1 MLPSTHWSAFRDAD
15 AEDGVGIHWTRFVA
29 VYGPPIQ
36 QWFVRHR
43 LPHHDAEDVTQRVLL
58 KLYRNIASYD
68 PATGAFRPWL
78 ATILRRALLDDVRT
92 QSRHPADAGAGGSV
106 ALEVLGQLAGDV
118 SVDDLTSRIDDR
130 GQRLMREAMEAVR
143 ASVEPR
149 NWRAFELHELEKR
162 PAAEVAAELGM
173 TTGAVYQARFRIL
186 KMIRKEYLRLADRGT
201 SE

>member
-15 AEDGVGIHWTRFVA
+15 AEDGVGIHWARFVA

-68 PATGAFRPWL
+68 PAAGDFRPWL

-106 ALEVLGQLAGDV
+106 ALEVLGQLAGDA

-162 PAAEVAAELGM
+162 PAAEVAAESGM
-173 TTGAVYQARFRIL
+173 TAGAVYQARFRIL
-186 KMIRKEYLRLADRGT
+186 KMIHKEYLRLADLGT